1 MIKLEKAHIEEVRGI
16 RKLDIDF
23 KRKTFAVSG
32 PNGSGKSGVIDAI
45 EFALTGVIG
54 RLAGKGTKQLSI
66 KEHGPHVDKAKFP
79 DAAFVTLKVFFP
91 ALNKSA
97 SITRKISAP
106 FKPTI
111 EPNDPDIVEAFKE
124 VAEHPEITLS
134 RREVLRFIITEPT
147 TRSQDIQVI
156 LKLDGIGDTRNAL
169 STAQNSLRRAKTQTE
184 NKKQQARD
192 ALTRHLQITKFEAAE
207 VLQAVNEKRKA
218 LELPEIKKL
227 DADTKLDEGL
237 TEGAKAQEFNKSSAL
252 RDLRAAAD
260 AVAGI
265 KAMGQ
270 KEVETLVGG
279 LAALEADPSLLDALQ
294 RRTLVEKGL
303 SLVDG
308 PECPLCD
315 YDWGDEGRLR
325 THLKEKLAKSEEA
338 GKLQAALLKAG
349 SELGREAARVIGLL
363 GTTASYATAESQGEK
378 AALLTEWRRDL
389 ISYGLRS
396 GQSMASP
403 VSRRGLKKAGTK
415 CLPRFRRQSPI
426 SLQRSMQSRIRA
438 SRSPLKRSSAQRR
451 FAFQITAQLRGS
463 LSLRKAPLQWRRKR
477 MMRIAG

>member
-1 MIKLEKAHIEEVRGI
+1 MPPAVETAQKKGLTSRGP
-16 RKLDIDF
+16 L
-23 KRKTFAVSG
+23 
-32 PNGSGKSGVIDAI
+32 
-45 EFALTGVIG
+45 
-54 RLAGKGTKQLSI
+54 Q
-66 KEHGPHVDKAKFP
+66 
-79 DAAFVTLKVFFP
+79 
-91 ALNKSA
+91 KSA

-111 EPNDPDIVEAFKE
+111 EPNDADIVEAFKE

-169 STAQNSLRRAKTQTE
+169 NTAQNSLRRAKTQTE

-363 GTTASYATAESQGEK
+363 GTTASYATAESEGEK

-389 ISYGLRS
+389 DQLRVALGTIDGITGLRCYEAGCRPS
-396 GQSMASP
+396 LIATLAAS
-403 VSRRGLKKAGTK
+403 ATK
-415 CLPRFRRQSPI
+415 S
-426 SLQRSMQSRIRA
+426 
-438 SRSPLKRSSAQRR
+438 
-451 FAFQITAQLRGS
+451 GS
-463 LSLRKAPLQWRRKR
+463 LPPCRPRTLSTSP
-477 MMRIAG
+477 